1 VTQWRHHIASSGPI
15 VSTIILFEAAK
26 SIICIGGRYLWTEM
40 STCGQLLVTERVVG
54 MQMAV
59 LLRGMDDYYY
69 KD

>member
-1 VTQWRHHIASSGPI
+1 